1 MCVHVRARA
10 CVCVQNSTMIAHTHT
25 YTRTRTRTRTRTH
38 LQWRVGTENWVWYT
52 SLDTKKD
59 PVGGTWEG
67 CNGAESTLSSRSL
80 ETVGYETGSRPFHEP
95 QGVFWTLNGIDY
107 KDGSAVGKTGNYCV
121 WRSSKG
127 WQIGYNCPDNREMPY
142 YENNDRAA
150 GPGGGVWQPSTHG
163 AGSTIKITM
172 KAARAEPGDL
182 IVDGCGSP
190 ELQGVYK
197 RSFPVSSTRI
207 LLEGAKG
214 AAAKVNGEY
223 HLCNGTKNGRKNYIK
238 DGVLLATSLSNIN

>member
-1 MCVHVRARA
+1 MCVCVCMYVRARARARA

-25 YTRTRTRTRTRTH
+25 YTRTRTRTRTH
-38 LQWRVGTENWVWYT
+38 LQWRVGTENCVWYT

-67 CNGAESTLSSRSL
+67 CNGAESTLSSR
-80 ETVGYETGSRPFHEP
+80 
-95 QGVFWTLNGIDY
+95 
-107 KDGSAVGKTGNYCV
+107 C
-121 WRSSKG
+121 
-127 WQIGYNCPDNREMPY
+127 
-142 YENNDRAA
+142 
-150 GPGGGVWQPSTHG
+150 
-163 AGSTIKITM
+163 
-172 KAARAEPGDL
+172 
-182 IVDGCGSP
+182 GCS

-214 AAAKVNGEY
+214 AAAQVNGEY
-223 HLCNGTKNGRKNYIK
+223 HLCKGTKNGRKNYIK